1 MGPTQANAYSRIY
14 DVNVGDFKFMQRKAL
29 FFILL
34 PLVVFILLSWW
45 TEWLRFD
52 SPRLNYLVFGS
63 ALALGYVI
71 PKNPLSKPT
80 LLISVPV
87 SILKFAVLPILSVGW
102 LFLILAWLPAVLIED
117 IDYSFEKKQ
126 LIKVDNEN
134 YQVYRTNGGGTT
146 KFGIIVRKEVPLFGG
161 LNYVQR
167 VFSAYPASE
176 VVSHKLVNGEM
187 IFETN

>member
-45 TEWLRFD
+45 EEWLRFD

-87 SILKFAVLPILSVGW
+87 GILKFAALPILSVGW
-102 LFLILAWLPAVLIED
+102 LFLILAWLPAVLIDD
-117 IDYSFEKKQ
+117 IDYSFEKRQ
-126 LIKVDNEN
+126 LIRVDNEN

-146 KFGIIVRKEVPLFGG
+146 KFGIVVRKEVHLFGG

-167 VFSAYPASE
+167 VFGANPASE

>member
-45 TEWLRFD
+45 EEWLRFD

-71 PKNPLSKPT
+71 DVVNQIHTTQLS
-80 LLISVPV
+80 
-87 SILKFAVLPILSVGW
+87 
-102 LFLILAWLPAVLIED
+102 
-117 IDYSFEKKQ
+117 
-126 LIKVDNEN
+126 
-134 YQVYRTNGGGTT
+134 R
-146 KFGIIVRKEVPLFGG
+146 
-161 LNYVQR
+161 
-167 VFSAYPASE
+167 FS
-176 VVSHKLVNGEM
+176 
-187 IFETN
+187 